1 MLTLAVPNYFQDQHQ
16 RLDAMLHAHLLAL
29 IGGDFA
35 SALQHLR
42 HWWEALRE
50 HIDLENTHLLPH
62 IAPGVRWSERV
73 YRLEHERIELL
84 AQEHLARMQAATCA
98 PAPSDER
105 ERCERVLALLDAVH
119 ALRHVLEH
127 HHAREEQ
134 ALAVELPAELQQR
147 AFS

>member
-1 MLTLAVPNYFQDQHQ
+1 MVAVANYFQQHHQ

-29 IGGDFA
+29 VGGDFA
-35 SALQHLR
+35 SALQHLQQ
-42 HWWEALRE
+42 WWEVLRQ
-50 HIDLENTHLLPH
+50 HIDIENTHLLPH

-84 AQEHLARMQAATCA
+84 AQEHLARMQAASAA
-98 PAPSDER
+98 PTPSNEGQ
-105 ERCERVLALLDAVH
+105 RCERILALLDAVH